1 MKSTRSA
8 NIAAIVPAAG
18 RGKRMG
24 GQGNKLLLEL
34 AGTPVLVYTLKTL
47 HNCPYIKEIIIAA
60 SKEDIPLIKGL
71 VAEHDL
77 TKVASVI
84 AGGVERQDSVYQAL
98 EAVSPDL
105 AFILV
110 HDGARPLLT
119 GEDLEVFLENSTDLD
134 AAIMAV
140 PLKDTVKKVD
150 EQGWVLE
157 TPPRDELRAVQTPQ
171 IFRRTLLE
179 KVHKIAREK
188 TYYATDDASLLEWQG
203 YPVKIIAGSY
213 ENIKVTTPEDMLWAE
228 TIMNQREG
236 EQKVKTAKIGLG
248 YDVHALVEGR
258 PLILGGVEIPHNK
271 GLLGHSDAD
280 VLIHA
285 VMDAILGACALG
297 DIGKHFPDS
306 DVRYKGISSKML
318 LAEVVQLADSEGYQ
332 LGNLDCIIVAQK
344 PKVSPYIEQMRAN
357 LAEILRADICVVS
370 VKATTTEH
378 LGFEG
383 REEGIS
389 AQAIVCLLPV

>member
-1 MKSTRSA
+1 MKSMRSD
-8 NIAAIVPAAG
+8 NIAVIVPAAG

-34 AGTPVLVYTLKTL
+34 AGTPVLIYTLKTMQD
-47 HNCPYIKEIIIAA
+47 CPYINEIIIPA
-60 SKEDIPLIKGL
+60 SNEDIAVIKGL
-71 VAEHDL
+71 VSDYHL
-77 TKVASVI
+77 SKVTAVI
-84 AGGVERQDSVYQAL
+84 EGGAERQDSVFQSL
-98 EAVSPDL
+98 QAVSPDIE
-105 AFILV
+105 FVMV
-110 HDGARPLLT
+110 HDGARPLLRP
-119 GEDLEVFLENSTDLD
+119 GDLELFLEKTVDMD

-140 PLKDTVKKVD
+140 PLKDTIKKVD
-150 EQGWVLE
+150 DQGWVLE
-157 TPPRDELRAVQTPQ
+157 TPQRDKLRAVQTPQ

-179 KVHKIAREK
+179 KVHKIAREE
-188 TYYATDDASLLEWQG
+188 TYYTTDDASLLEWRG
-203 YPVKIIAGSY
+203 YPVSVIEGSY

-228 TIMNQREG
+228 TILNRRKG
-236 EQKVKTAKIGLG
+236 EIPMKRAKTGLG

-258 PLILGGVEIPHNK
+258 PLILGGVEIPHTK

-306 DVRYKGISSKML
+306 DPQYRGISSKTL
-318 LAEVVQLADSEGYQ
+318 LAEVVRLIENEGYQ
-332 LGNLDCIIVAQK
+332 LGNLDCIIIAQK
-344 PKVSPYIEQMRAN
+344 PKVSPYIDQMRIN
-357 LAEILRADICVVS
+357 LAEILRANIQSVS
-370 VKATTTEH
+370 VKATTTEQ

-389 AQAIVCLLPV
+389 AQAIVCLIPV